1 MITINF
7 YATLRLYLKLREI
20 QIDSLQEASIWEVL
34 HKAEDIAFEKTSKK
48 FVWKFVEE
56 NGQIKQGSMVLINGK
71 NILDTDGLDTL
82 VRDGDTV
89 ALFPQAGGG

>member
-20 QIDSLQEASIWEVL
+20 QIDLVQEAPIHEVL
-34 HKAEDIAFEKTSKK
+34 CNIEDAVFEKTAKRFMKK
-48 FVWKFVEE
+48 FVDD
-56 NGQIKQGSMVLINGK
+56 NGELQPATMILINGK
-71 NILDTDGLDTL
+71 NILDTEGLNTL